1 MSASV
6 TARREKPE
14 DEDQKE
20 RRRLQAQAELQEA
33 ADARLA
39 AAIAATPDQ
48 RTSRRT
54 QLGDVLQHHG
64 TFDEEEIQVHA
75 RRT

>member
-1 MSASV
+1 MFAAV
-6 TARREKPE
+6 PAVRDAAE
-14 DEDQKE
+14 DDELE
-20 RRRLQAQAELQEA
+20 RRRLAAQAELQA
-33 ADARLA
+33 ADDARLA

-75 RRT
+75 HRT